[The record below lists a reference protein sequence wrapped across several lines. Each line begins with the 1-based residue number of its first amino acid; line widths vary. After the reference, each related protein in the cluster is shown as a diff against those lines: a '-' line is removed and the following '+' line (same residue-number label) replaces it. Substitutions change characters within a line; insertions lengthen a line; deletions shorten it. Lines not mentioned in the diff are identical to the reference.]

1 MDQLFGD
8 AKPQLPAVRDGDE
21 KDFKSED
28 KSDEKDVWALWGHEN
43 SPFIIKRDSFNL
55 DWKTVSL

>member
-28 KSDEKDVWALWGHEN
+28 KSDEKDV
-43 SPFIIKRDSFNL
+43 
-55 DWKTVSL
+55 